1 MTTSTYGLGHNFNE
15 TLMIEM
21 SSGGLG
27 QGYYG
32 ETAEDLADPFKE
44 EFELLL
50 NTVATNLQLRAETPS
65 IVDLE
70 LMNN

>member
-1 MTTSTYGLGHNFNE
+1 MKLMIFNE

-21 SSGGLG
+21 AGRGLG

-32 ETAEDLADPFKE
+32 ETAEDLADPFRE

-50 NTVATNLQLRAETPS
+50 SHSPCIL
-65 IVDLE
+65 
-70 LMNN
+70 